1 MCHRS
6 VMDAIRAGVR
16 GADLSKSVSSETSI
30 ECERIA
36 ISRINTP
43 WGLQGAQ
50 RVDDLI
56 LLECQSISFFITLGI
71 SLS

>member
-1 MCHRS
+1 
-6 VMDAIRAGVR
+6 MDAIRAGVR

-30 ECERIA
+30 ECECIA
-36 ISRINTP
+36 ISRRNIP

-56 LLECQSISFFITLGI
+56 LLECQSISFFITLGV